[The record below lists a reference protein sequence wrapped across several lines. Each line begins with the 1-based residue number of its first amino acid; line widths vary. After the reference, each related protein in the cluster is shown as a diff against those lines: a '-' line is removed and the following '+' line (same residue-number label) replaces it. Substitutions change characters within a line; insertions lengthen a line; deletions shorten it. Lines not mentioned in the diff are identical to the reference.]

1 MNENNAWVEHGCSNL
16 YLGTVQSYSATKHEW
31 FNVQDKNVSDLEL
44 IVFSQDTVMVLMV
57 LVDFDFL
64 LENRSQHC
72 IELSA
77 IMCSESKCPTVGE
90 FQASILRMFLNSPK
104 VLPPLTAMVV
114 LSMNGP
120 VLRGFGWL

>member
-1 MNENNAWVEHGCSNL
+1 
-16 YLGTVQSYSATKHEW
+16 LGTVQSYSATKHEW

-44 IVFSQDTVMVLMV
+44 IVFSQDKPSRFAMVLMV

-64 LENRSQHC
+64 LENHSQHC

-77 IMCSESKCPTVGE
+77 IMFSESKCPTVGE

-114 LSMNGP
+114 LSMNVP

>member
-57 LVDFDFL
+57 LVDF
-64 LENRSQHC
+64 
-72 IELSA
+72 
-77 IMCSESKCPTVGE
+77 
-90 FQASILRMFLNSPK
+90 
-104 VLPPLTAMVV
+104 
-114 LSMNGP
+114 
-120 VLRGFGWL
+120 